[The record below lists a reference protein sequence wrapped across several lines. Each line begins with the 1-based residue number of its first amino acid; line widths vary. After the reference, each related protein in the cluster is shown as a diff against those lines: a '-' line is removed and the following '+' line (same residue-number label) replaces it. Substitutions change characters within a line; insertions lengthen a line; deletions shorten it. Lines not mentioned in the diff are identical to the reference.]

1 MVPEVFFLVHGS
13 WNCVKDPLRAS
24 ARKSNLASEARE
36 MVSLIHLAGKNPGMA
51 LSPSVIRESFC

>member
-1 MVPEVFFLVHGS
+1 M
-13 WNCVKDPLRAS
+13 KDPLRAS